1 MPTPNFDTFDSFLTN
16 IETLEQSLHKS
27 WPRSKVLVLNLSLD
41 CQTHSRSKSRE
52 GVGTSTIRTST
63 GQKFQNVERVF
74 LVDQNIENQKDQNV
88 ENVF

>member
-1 MPTPNFDTFDSFLTN
+1 MVSRLVKMISRLVKMTGGRLT
-16 IETLEQSLHKS
+16 E
-27 WPRSKVLVLNLSLD
+27 
-41 CQTHSRSKSRE
+41 RE

-63 GQKFQNVERVF
+63 GQKFQNVEVVF

>member
-1 MPTPNFDTFDSFLTN
+1 MFVLKEVESN
-16 IETLEQSLHKS
+16 IIKEEFENTRGK
-27 WPRSKVLVLNLSLD
+27 
-41 CQTHSRSKSRE
+41 HSTIEGE

-63 GQKFQNVERVF
+63 GQKFKNIKMVF